1 LSGQPEPYEAHGVT
15 ARKLRSN
22 FTPGSTPWAM
32 RRAQWTAL
40 GLTEADLEK
49 PKIAIVNSSSQL
61 ASCFSHLDQIVGPL
75 KDAITAAGGVA
86 FEVRTAAPSDAIT
99 SAGAAG
105 QYILPSRDLIASD
118 IEVAVEG
125 ALLDGMVCLASCDK
139 TTPGQ
144 LMAAGRLNIP
154 TIVVG
159 CGYQPSGVY
168 RGEAVDFEDIFR
180 FAGHVNAGRM
190 TVDEL
195 GQMSRCAVTGPG
207 VCAGMGTANS
217 MHLAAEALG
226 MALPGTTPVLAL
238 GPKMWDAV
246 AGAGARIV
254 ELVAEDVT
262 PRSIMTPSAFANAV
276 TAILSVGGSVN
287 CLKHL
292 QAIAVEAGVDVD
304 VYRLFETLAPKVP
317 LLTDVKPNGNTQITE
332 FEAAGGTLGLLRQLA
347 PLLDLSA
354 LTVAGGTLG
363 DALDGAS
370 PIAARPP
377 VADAPGPAGQV
388 VERAGLG
395 AEPAG
400 QVVARAGLGVD
411 ESVIRPL
418 DRPLASHPAIVVM
431 RGSLA
436 PDGAVLK
443 RTVADD
449 APLAFRGPAKVVRS
463 RDEGVAAAKAGRFAA
478 GDVVVLTGLG
488 LRGSPGMGLTSAL
501 MFAIDGAGLSTSV
514 AVITDGQMSGL
525 VNGGLVIAEVSPE
538 GAAGGPLGL
547 VRDGDV
553 IAIDVNA
560 RTVDL
565 EVEAGE
571 LDARRA
577 ALPPLAVPA
586 GCGWLS
592 VYARSVAPLGSGA
605 TLGGR

>member
-1 LSGQPEPYEAHGVT
+1 
-15 ARKLRSN
+15 
-22 FTPGSTPWAM
+22 
-32 RRAQWTAL
+32 
-40 GLTEADLEK
+40 
-49 PKIAIVNSSSQL
+49 
-61 ASCFSHLDQIVGPL
+61 
-75 KDAITAAGGVA
+75 
-86 FEVRTAAPSDAIT
+86 
-99 SAGAAG
+99 
-105 QYILPSRDLIASD
+105 
-118 IEVAVEG
+118 
-125 ALLDGMVCLASCDK
+125 
-139 TTPGQ
+139 
-144 LMAAGRLNIP
+144 
-154 TIVVG
+154 
-159 CGYQPSGVY
+159 
-168 RGEAVDFEDIFR
+168 
-180 FAGHVNAGRM
+180 M

-246 AGAGARIV
+246 AAAGARIV
-254 ELVAEDVT
+254 GLVAEDVT
-262 PRSIMTPSAFANAV
+262 PRSIMTPAAFANAV

-292 QAIAVEAGVDVD
+292 QAIAVEADVDVD
-304 VYRLFETLAPKVP
+304 VYRLFEELAPLVP
-317 LLTDVKPNGNTQITE
+317 LLTDVKPNGGTQITE
-332 FEAAGGTLGLLRQLA
+332 FDAAGGTRGLLTQLA

-354 LTVAGGTLG
+354 STVGGMTLG
-363 DALDGAS
+363 QAIGAT
-370 PIAARPP
+370 A
-377 VADAPGPAGQV
+377 
-388 VERAGLG
+388 
-395 AEPAG
+395 
-400 QVVARAGLGVD
+400 VD
-411 ESVIRPL
+411 SAVIRPL
-418 DRPLASHPAIVVM
+418 DAPVARHPAIVVM

-553 IAIDVNA
+553 ITIDVNA

-565 EVEAGE
+565 EVEAGQ
-571 LDARRA
+571 LAARRA
-577 ALPPLAVPA
+577 ALPPLAAPT

-592 VYARSVAPLGSGA
+592 VYARSVASLGSGA
-605 TLGGR
+605 TLGAGGG